1 MKSIIQGKKECLI
14 CGTTYGLHL
23 HHIYF
28 GPYRQVSDRNGFTCY
43 LCAAHHIGPYG
54 VHYDPRIDREI
65 KRRCQSK
72 YEETHTRK
80 EFMALIGRNYIDD

>member
-1 MKSIIQGKKECLI
+1 MKSIIQDKKECLI

>member
-1 MKSIIQGKKECLI
+1 MKSILQDKKECLI
-14 CGTTYGLHL
+14 CGSTYGLHL

-72 YEETHTRK
+72 YEETHTRQ